1 MNSKL
6 KLKISAT
13 VPNSFFLIMLI
24 LSCNH
29 NNDVDI
35 STQIETFHLT
45 KQLVIDGNIN
55 DSNLFSPVNIV
66 VDKENKIF
74 LADPYTMEIKV
85 FTTEGDYLFDFG
97 GKGESPG
104 KFTFLFYNFAIDTNN
119 LIYFINNENKIE
131 IFDNNGSYIKT
142 IKPNVLSIF
151 DISAYDSL
159 NIYINQTTTLNGN
172 NKNVILKINSS
183 GEIIDSFGYV
193 NTDLTDFEIW
203 KAKHYRSCAIDID
216 NEGFI
221 YYSSIADYN
230 IFKFNQNGNLIYS
243 IKGDIPFDVEFEDH
257 TIIPVVW
264 DLCVSEKYL
273 YVLWGQEG
281 QNNGNRVDVY
291 NKNTG
296 DLIGYFHTQLPTDER
311 NPFIE
316 IINDDIFYTCSFDSC
331 KLYQFKII
339 WD

>member
-1 MNSKL
+1 MSQC
-6 KLKISAT
+6 SA
-13 VPNSFFLIMLI
+13 PSPILLLLILSI
-24 LSCNH
+24 LSCNQK
-29 NNDVDI
+29 NDIDI
-35 STQIETFHLT
+35 NLQPKVFHLT
-45 KQLVIDGNIN
+45 KQLEIVGNID
-55 DSNLFSPVNIV
+55 DSNIFSPVNMVI
-66 VDKENKIF
+66 DKENKIF
-74 LADPYTMEIKV
+74 IADPYTMKIKV
-85 FTTEGDYLFDFG
+85 FNTTGDYLFDFG

-104 KFTFLFYNFAIDTNN
+104 KFTSLFYNFTIDTND

-159 NIYINQTTTLNGN
+159 NIYINQTTTLNGD

-183 GEIIDSFGYV
+183 GEIIDSFGFI
-193 NTDLTDFEIW
+193 NTDLNDFEIW
-203 KAKHYRSCAIDID
+203 KAKHYRSCAMDID

-221 YYSSIADYN
+221 YYTSIADYK
-230 IFKFNQNGNLIYS
+230 IFKFDLNGNLMYS
-243 IKGDIPFDVEFEDH
+243 IEGDIPFMVEFEDH

-264 DLCVSEKYL
+264 DLSVSEKYL

-291 NKNTG
+291 NKSSGNFE
-296 DLIGYFHTQLPTDER
+296 GYFYTQVPTNER
-311 NPFIE
+311 NLFIK
-316 IINDDIFYTCSFDSC
+316 IINDDIFYTCSLDSC